1 MNRKKRTFMTRM
13 KSEDLAHLML
23 ERDSLSQH
31 RHFETNWKETMKPA
45 TFAIQKK
52 EQHMEVDKEIDFS

>member
-1 MNRKKRTFMTRM
+1 MTRM